1 MSTKKKMTKAQRKR
15 RKIILFA
22 VELILL
28 IVLLAGVFIWSK
40 VNKIEKHEL
49 KKSDVKVNELDEA
62 TKNLLKGY
70 TNIAIFG
77 LDNRSNGKLSNGNSD
92 VIMIASINNDSKQ
105 VKLVSVYRDTM
116 LNIGDDKYNKS
127 NAAYARGGV
136 EAAINMLNTNLDLDI
151 SQYVV
156 VDFNAVS
163 DAIDL
168 LGGVPITV
176 DEEEM
181 KWLNSYIET
190 TADVTGKKANFI
202 DAPGTYTMDGTQAT
216 GYARIRYTTGDDYRR
231 TERQRTVVEE
241 MVKKAKASDLSTLNK
256 IIDKVC
262 TEVDTSMSNTTI
274 IGLASN
280 LMKYDLS
287 GTHGWPFE
295 LNNKDKV
302 GNVGDLV
309 VATDLATNVKELHQY
324 LFDDANYTPSNTVQ
338 AYSKKMV
345 SLTGL
350 TANDAARKDNPF
362 KDASK
367 DKASETATPKATSK
381 TKTTKK

>member
-1 MSTKKKMTKAQRKR
+1 MSTKKKLTKAQRKR

-28 IVLLAGVFIWSK
+28 ICLLAGVFVWSK
-40 VNKIEKHEL
+40 LNKIEKHDL
-49 KKSDVKVNELDEA
+49 KKEDVKVNELDDA
-62 TKNLLKGY
+62 TKALLKGY

-77 LDNRSNGKLSNGNSD
+77 LDNRSNDKLSQGNSD

-105 VKLVSVYRDTM
+105 VKLVSVYRDTL

-127 NAAYARGGV
+127 NAAFARGGV
-136 EAAINMLNTNLDLDI
+136 EAAVNMLNTNLDLDI

-176 DEEEM
+176 QDDEVDL
-181 KWLNSYIET
+181 LNSYTET
-190 TADVTGKKANFI
+190 TGDVTGKKINKI
-202 DAPGTYTMDGTQAT
+202 DGPGTYTLDGTQAT
-216 GYARIRYTTGDDYRR
+216 GYARIRYTKGDDYRR

-241 MVKKAKASDLSTLNK
+241 MVKKAKTANVSTLNK

-274 IGLASN
+274 LGLASSM
-280 LMKYDLS
+280 MKYDLS

-295 LNNKDKV
+295 LNNKDRVDKV
-302 GNVGDLV
+302 TDLV
-309 VATDLATNVKELHQY
+309 VATDLVTNVKELHQY
-324 LFDDANYTPSNTVQ
+324 LFDEKDYTPSNTVQ
-338 AYSKKMV
+338 AYSKKIV

-350 TANDAARKDNPF
+350 TSDDAARKDNPF
-362 KDASK
+362 TDTSK
-367 DKASETATPKATSK
+367 DKTSEAATPKATTK